1 MKQLQD
7 VKYFFICVAFISGN
21 IYENEDE
28 SLRVEI
34 IWFWQTCA
42 GGRMALLIELWN
54 TRRLFLKLAY
64 K

>member
-34 IWFWQTCA
+34 IWF
-42 GGRMALLIELWN
+42 
-54 TRRLFLKLAY
+54 
-64 K
+64 

>member
-34 IWFWQTCA
+34 MFLTDLCWWQNGFA
-42 GGRMALLIELWN
+42 NRVVQ
-54 TRRLFLKLAY
+54 Y
-64 K
+64 